1 MRKVLFPITYGS
13 SVFQNFRLETA
24 WGAKL
29 TAAPRTT
36 DWGLGLLGEIFE
48 DPDGDARPVTV
59 ILVNDDTLTR
69 AAEKAHI
76 SFDGSARDAFLKS
89 FPDRAV
95 MAKWFSGSSDPG
107 PYLVAFLMLCCF
119 AASEAADLEAND
131 YRKRLAELLHWEER
145 IHDCQALPSLWRR
158 LERLLGRSEKWR
170 SLQLPD
176 PGFRSII
183 GHAIELAFPSRPDI
197 NKIRT
202 LLEGRSVEKDKP
214 ESVISFLM
222 TASLSRNFT
231 SSFITAFNDFAGAW
245 QAGRRALADDRFW
258 VGWQS
263 VTATEPEVGTALSV
277 ISDEYGCFRL
287 LDADDRPV
295 DFLGGLR
302 KQKFSRELAF
312 LIEAGRPLYLSETAW
327 GHWAWKGDGSIARRS
342 AGAALIFDRNFRGGR
357 LEQFNRHKVLG
368 AEGWSFTTALS
379 VLLTSDEQRGR
390 FDEDLFNPSISGIV
404 RVDGGIL
411 CRPTLPVTIRSDVK
425 LKVIE
430 IAGENRE
437 HIHVSLGTE
446 GTSVSVD
453 KAITSNNVVSIK
465 SEASG
470 ETVKRALRLRA
481 SALAPKFLDAPSRLT
496 PEMEK
501 SLADFSPTSSRH
513 AHHFLTVMKTAE
525 SIAPVVLDLI
535 ELLACRTGPIP
546 IGELYNI
553 IQCASGDIAPTPWDI
568 LHAFF
573 EARIIRPFKTV
584 GWGGRCAMATEPS
597 AVIGFDEDGP
607 LASFEGVVN
616 ECLRARLEGAA
627 RQEGLVFTLRN
638 GATPWSPPTPT
649 LRGEQ
654 LPPLEA
660 LIASFGIKADFLAGD
675 LSRVHTLCRA
685 APNQDGRNHPER
697 ERHPVP
703 SEIHG
708 KGFTL
713 HLCRREANDGP
724 RLWLSTDPDGTER
737 YFANRNDA
745 LLDLHLGANVSAFH
759 IIGDR
764 LVAAPWGCRLPL
776 SLARWVKLAT
786 ATCSGPDIDG
796 YAYAVSFEVG
806 QVLRHCLGRLLM
818 PETSH
823 RPAKPQSPRRAKI
836 WTGRTMAFAGGGTVH
851 TVEPWRWARQ
861 ARGN

>member
-1 MRKVLFPITYGS
+1 
-13 SVFQNFRLETA
+13 
-24 WGAKL
+24 
-29 TAAPRTT
+29 
-36 DWGLGLLGEIFE
+36 
-48 DPDGDARPVTV
+48 
-59 ILVNDDTLTR
+59 
-69 AAEKAHI
+69 
-76 SFDGSARDAFLKS
+76 
-89 FPDRAV
+89 

-158 LERLLGRSEKWR
+158 LERLLARSEKCR
-170 SLQLPD
+170 SLELPD

-183 GHAIELAFPSRPDI
+183 GHAIELAFPSRPDTT
-197 NKIRT
+197 KIRT

-231 SSFITAFNDFAGAW
+231 SSFITAFNEFAGAW

-258 VGWQS
+258 VGWKL
-263 VTATEPEVGTALSV
+263 VTTTETEVYTALSV

-287 LDADDRPV
+287 LDEDHRPV

-302 KQKFSRELAF
+302 KQQFSRELAF
-312 LIEAGRPLYLSETAW
+312 LIEAGHPLYLTETAW
-327 GHWAWKGDGSIARRS
+327 GHWSWKGDGAIARRT
-342 AGAALIFDRNFRGGR
+342 AQAALICDRNFRGGR

-379 VLLTSDEQRGR
+379 VLLTSNERCGG
-390 FDEDLFNPSISGIV
+390 FNEDLFNPTISGSV

-425 LKVIE
+425 LKVVE
-430 IAGENRE
+430 VAGENSER
-437 HIHVSLGTE
+437 IQVGLGMD
-446 GTSVSVD
+446 GTIISVD

-481 SALAPKFLDAPSRLT
+481 SALAPKFPDAPSRLA

-501 SLADFSPTSSRH
+501 TLADFSPTSSRH
-513 AHHFLTVMKTAE
+513 DHHFLTVTETAE
-525 SIAPVVLDLI
+525 TIAPVVLDLI

-553 IQCASGDIAPTPWDI
+553 IQCASGDMSPTPWDI
-568 LHAFF
+568 LQAFF

-584 GWGGRCAMATEPS
+584 GWGGRCAMATEPT
-597 AVIGFDEDGP
+597 AVIGFDEAGP
-607 LASFEGVVN
+607 QASFEGVVN
-616 ECLRARLEGAA
+616 ECLRTRLEGAA
-627 RQEGLVFTLRN
+627 RQEGLIFTLRN

-649 LRGEQ
+649 IRGEQ

-660 LIASFGIKADFLAGD
+660 LIASFGIKADFLSTD
-675 LSRVHTLCRA
+675 LSRVHAICRA

-697 ERHPVP
+697 ARHPLP
-703 SEIHG
+703 SEIHE

-713 HLCRREANDGP
+713 HLCQREANDGP
-724 RLWLSTDPDGTER
+724 RLWLSTDPDGAER
-737 YFANRNDA
+737 YWTNRNDA

-764 LVAAPWGCRLPL
+764 LVASSRGCRLPL
-776 SLARWVKLAT
+776 SLARWVRLAT
-786 ATCSGPDIDG
+786 ATCGGGDINS
-796 YAYAVSFEVG
+796 YAYTVSPELR
-806 QVLRHCLGRLLM
+806 QVLRLCLGRLLM

-823 RPAKPQSPRRAKI
+823 RPAEPQRPQRAAI
-836 WTGRTMAFAGGGTVH
+836 WTGRAMAFGRDGSVH

-861 ARGN
+861 ARGS